1 MIPDILFTYWEG
13 NNLSYF
19 NYLTILSLHTY
30 NPAKNIIIYTS
41 KTNSQTLVSWRSNE
55 HTVPIEYRLTL
66 NDIQQIS
73 QDHITIIPID
83 FDTSYLLDNNL
94 SCVFKADIIRIYK
107 LHEHGG
113 MWFDFDIL
121 FIKPIPAHIFN
132 SEDIDFMYYVYH
144 GVIPTGLLISTP
156 NNRVTKIMYHNAR
169 TLVAKLAKNSR
180 KTRYQLFGPELWS
193 NSILNAI
200 KSKPYEQELSVN
212 GILSTAKLLDTA
224 EIYPYLYDELEQLY
238 NTTTSPE
245 TAKITDTTWGIHWY
259 NGAAETKHFINNYCK
274 TQEPVQS
281 IMHKY
286 ITQILTDAGKLRPV
300 LRLIQLHP
308 ATRIPGD
315 MPVTP
320 ALSTD

>member
-13 NNLSYF
+13 DNLSYF

-30 NPAKNIIIYTS
+30 NPDKHITIYTS
-41 KTNSQTLVSWRSNE
+41 KTNSQTLISWSSNE
-55 HTVPIEYRLTL
+55 HTIPIEYKLTL

-73 QDHITIIPID
+73 QDHITIVPID
-83 FDTSYLLDNNL
+83 FDASYQLDNNL

-121 FIKPIPAHIFN
+121 FIKPIPAHIFT
-132 SEDIDFMYYVYH
+132 SADIDFMYYVYYD
-144 GVIPTGLLISTP
+144 VIPTGLLISTP
-156 NNRVTKIMYHNAR
+156 NNRVTTAMYHNAK
-169 TLVAKLAKNSR
+169 TLVTNPTRYSGKI
-180 KTRYQLFGPELWS
+180 RYQLFGPELWRRT
-193 NSILNAI
+193 ILFSKN
-200 KSKPYEQELSVN
+200 KS
-212 GILSTAKLLDTA
+212 ILSTSKLLDTT
-224 EIYPYLYDELEQLY
+224 EIYPYLYNELDQLY

-245 TAKITDTTWGIHWY
+245 KSKITDITWGIHWY
-259 NGAAETKHFINNYCK
+259 NGDSTTKHFINNYCK
-274 TQEPVQS
+274 TPEPAQS

-286 ITQILTDAGKLRPV
+286 ITQILTDAGKLSPAR
-300 LRLIQLHP
+300 LHP